1 MGLQVF
7 LHHEVQGGLGQ
18 VLGDATPTVSI
29 WDLCV
34 LQVHDPFAHIFIE
47 QDSPVMTSVEAHGE
61 LAALA
66 VVLHADGASLFQ
78 RARRGSVRHR
88 AHQDWGPR
96 AAANPV

>member
-47 QDSPVMTSVEAHGE
+47 QDSPVMTSSHKCIHPIKIS
-61 LAALA
+61 A
-66 VVLHADGASLFQ
+66 VAKSGLRCPQ
-78 RARRGSVRHR
+78 RVQLGGVGYREFKVPYSTIFSR
-88 AHQDWGPR
+88 P
-96 AAANPV
+96 